1 MLNAEHNLT
10 HNTFSSL
17 FSCTSRPVCILSVSV
32 FVLQVLGLLAGRWW
46 WLSILRGLN
55 LFILLLSSM
64 LLRPFLSGGL
74 HRFLPMLQL
83 CRVRGGVRLQLWRK
97 HLRLLHVRHLS
108 TDGWV
113 SGARHGTLSA
123 SVSLAAQSHC
133 HLYNAHD
140 NQIRLE
146 WEVANVMCWFHK
158 HVNLLVDCGYET
170 ARLHLIL
177 HQRKNAYAVY
187 ISTELQYIKILKFL
201 SSSLQ
206 FESKHNWSNCQ
217 IKNYLYVYIY
227 GKTMLECII
236 LNVYYI

>member
-1 MLNAEHNLT
+1 MQTMHLISHVMHFLL
-10 HNTFSSL
+10 F

-55 LFILLLSSM
+55 LYILLLSSM

-83 CRVRGGVRLQLWRK
+83 CRVRAGVRLQLGRK
-97 HLRLLHVRHLS
+97 RLRLLRVRPLS

-133 HLYNAHD
+133 HLYSGHD
-140 NQIRLE
+140 YQIRLE
-146 WEVANVMCWFHK
+146 WNVASADFTSM
-158 HVNLLVDCGYET
+158 VDCGYDT

-177 HQRKNAYAVY
+177 HFHTASEEKCICCLHITCTTIYQN
-187 ISTELQYIKILKFL
+187 IKVFVQLIAIW
-201 SSSLQ
+201 
-206 FESKHNWSNCQ
+206 E
-217 IKNYLYVYIY
+217 
-227 GKTMLECII
+227 
-236 LNVYYI
+236 